1 MNEKTRNSIVG
12 LTVLIALGLVTW
24 GAFLLGRLPTIG
36 PGAPYLVTVESPSAD
51 GLVYGDSVSLNGVN
65 VGTVRSVALGKNMQG
80 AILVLGISSVYH
92 LPMNTTVR
100 IASKTIGS
108 PYVSLFVPPGAPT
121 KYLPTDGTANLHA
134 SVASGS
140 LIPHSFASDFTAIR
154 LQFSVLSTKLDRVAD
169 DLHSL
174 LRPASLTG
182 PDKPGDRQGDLGNI
196 SALIQRL
203 NKTVESVNGLL
214 TDKKLQGQV
223 REIVTNAAVSAK
235 ELAATLKR
243 LNSTVTRFN
252 SVMDKA
258 GTTAADIDTV
268 AKTAN
273 SRLISVSLHIAQ
285 VLEHLN
291 TITTSIAQ
299 GHGTAGHLVKD
310 PRLYNSLLDLT
321 HRLKKTVDSLHALVK
336 QIKAEGF
343 AVHVGV

>member
-1 MNEKTRNSIVG
+1 MNEKMRNSIVG
-12 LTVLIALGLVTW
+12 LTVIIALGLITW
-24 GAFLLGRLPTIG
+24 GAFLLGRLPAIG

-51 GLVYGDSVSLNGVN
+51 GLVYGDTVSLNGVN

-80 AILVLGISSVYH
+80 AILILGISSKYH
-92 LPMNTTVR
+92 LPITTTVR

-108 PYVSLFVPPGAPT
+108 PYVSLFVPPGSPA
-121 KYLPTDGTANLHA
+121 KFLPTNGTANLTA

-182 PDKPGDRQGDLGNI
+182 PHKPGDMHGDLDNI

-223 REIVTNAAVSAK
+223 REIVTNAAVSAR

-243 LNSTVTRFN
+243 LNSTVTQID
-252 SVMDKA
+252 SVMAKA

-273 SRLISVSLHIAQ
+273 SRLVTVSLQITQ

-291 TITTSIAQ
+291 SITTSIAQ